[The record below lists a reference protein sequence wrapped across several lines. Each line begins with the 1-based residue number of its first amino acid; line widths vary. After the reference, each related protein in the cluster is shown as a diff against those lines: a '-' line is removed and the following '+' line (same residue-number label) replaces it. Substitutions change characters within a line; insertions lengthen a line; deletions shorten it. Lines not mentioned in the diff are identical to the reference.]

1 MSEERLT
8 RIETK
13 LDSLAEAVVSLAR
26 MEERM
31 ITLFKRIDK
40 YEDVLS
46 RMGDRLSVLE
56 KNHVAGSVWGYIG
69 DKALWLAVGG
79 IIAWIVKKGI

>member
-13 LDSLAEAVVSLAR
+13 LDNLAEAVVSLAR

-40 YEDVLS
+40 YEEILS
-46 RMGDRLSVLE
+46 KMADRLSVLE
-56 KNHVAGSVWGYIG
+56 RSQVAGSVWGYIG

>member
-1 MSEERLT
+1 MSDERLT

-13 LDSLAEAVVSLAR
+13 LDNLAEAVVSLAR

-40 YEDVLS
+40 YEEILS
-46 RMGDRLSVLE
+46 KMADRLSLLE
-56 KNHVAGSVWGYIG
+56 KNQVAGSVWGYIG